1 MNNFDFLDNDRLK
14 KQIEFLVEIDK
25 MKNVFR
31 RTVLIDG
38 SRRENDAEHSW
49 HFAMLALIL
58 NEYCSE
64 VIDVSRVIK
73 IAICHDLVEIYAG
86 DTFAYDSE
94 GHKDKEKREKES
106 AEKLFSI
113 LPDDEGKEIKELWL
127 EFENKETPES
137 RFANVCDRFQPLVHN
152 YLTNGHTWK
161 EGDVHAPQVLE
172 RMSVIKDAAPEI
184 WKAVTGIVE
193 ESAKQGILKP

>member
-1 MNNFDFLDNDRLK
+1 MNSFDFLDNERLK
-14 KQIEFLVEIDK
+14 AQIEFLVEIDK

-64 VIDVSRVIK
+64 EIDVSKVIK
-73 IAICHDLVEIYAG
+73 IALCHDLVEVYAG

-94 GHKDKEKREKES
+94 GHKDKKQREAEA
-106 AEKLFSI
+106 AEKLFAI
-113 LPDDEGKEIKELWL
+113 LPDDEGEFIKSLWL
-127 EFENKETPES
+127 EFENKETPEA
-137 RFANVCDRFQPLVHN
+137 RFANVCDRFQPLIHN

-172 RMSVIKDAAPEI
+172 RMSVIKETAPEL
-184 WKAVTGIVE
+184 WKAVTGIVD
-193 ESAKQGILKP
+193 ESVKKGILKP

>member
-1 MNNFDFLDNDRLK
+1 MNSFDFLDNDRLK

-31 RTVLIDG
+31 RTVLIDK

-64 VIDVSRVIK
+64 EIDVSRVIK

-86 DTFAYDSE
+86 DTFAYDAE
-94 GHKDKEKREKES
+94 GHKDKEEREKKA

-113 LPDDEGKEIKELWL
+113 LPEDEGEEIKELWQ
-127 EFENKETPES
+127 EFENKETPEA

-152 YLTNGHTWK
+152 FMTDGHTWK

-172 RMSVIKDAAPEI
+172 RMSVIKESAPEI
-184 WKAVTGIVE
+184 WNAVTKIVS
-193 ESAKQGILKP
+193 ESVKKGILKP

>member
-25 MKNVFR
+25 MKNIFR

-64 VIDVSRVIK
+64 DIDVSHVIK

-94 GHKDKEKREKES
+94 GHKDKEKREKE
-106 AEKLFSI
+106 AADKLFSI

-172 RMSVIKDAAPEI
+172 RMSVIKDSAPEI
-184 WKAVTGIVE
+184 WNAVIGIVE
-193 ESAKQGILKP
+193 ESVKRGILKP